1 MSNSKRMNKKNKN
14 VRKNYKIEALEPR
27 FMMDAASDASYDQ
40 WVAELSDIRMP
51 SYWKNDADDQKWI
64 EDDSINAIVDGL
76 YRKNEDDGTLKCAQL
91 SDLLEYDI
99 SANYGLGLDVTDKV
113 LEKVK
118 SDLSSKMKGISK
130 NSVITASNLKN
141 AIESGKKS
149 DNGKMYDLTYSSK
162 YYIDTINYDV
172 RSVTNGAIT
181 IAVTIDTDSIF
192 HEDDSW
198 IAEYLADKQNDQVM
212 DYTNKF
218 FSADVSGTTI
228 GIESD
233 FDCNSY
239 KKSLEFTFVLD
250 GNVKTSLDLNA
261 SVSFD
266 LTFDKAE
273 EAKFGVLELTSVSD
287 ESESPDL
294 EIKHKWTIS
303 SDGKQDNKTG
313 FAANLAYKIKDVD
326 STFHGQDVVRDSFK
340 YTKSLSFDE
349 DSKGKWSNS
358 KIDNYGKFTMGK
370 VLGKLQEVYSRLN
383 AVQNGEFYNNNVDF
397 GALLSKNA
405 NSLLDLSKMLEE
417 IINNPPNSLQE
428 LVQQTKNSFYKLTN
442 AGELRIDVSK
452 DSILIP
458 FKFEYAELNDKDK
471 RITDIESKV
480 ALSKEGLESIL
491 HAEVLENKNVKVE
504 SSATLVFN
512 LIIPF
517 VDSERAVYDS
527 KLYEMGLDKT
537 NDQFGTVIGAKALV
551 ADKMDRYY
559 GSKDSFSDYVKYIVS
574 ECGNFGKVEGCLNTG
589 NERYALYYDLD
600 SSIAN
605 LGLSVEDVD
614 WKFNP
619 KTIAEFNGSVANKC
633 VVIKWNDEYKQ
644 INYNGFSSRSKD
656 RDIVGNSPEER
667 VDSAVSTL
675 NALFAQS
682 DIDALKDL
690 KAVAFDDCIVILL
703 GAKKVEA
710 KNSEKT
716 SAETEEIKNILA
728 ELKKINFVKADDKKV
743 AIDNL
748 ALKEI
753 WISDALT
760 PQHYNEKAAMTVTIG
775 NTSYDFE
782 FTAGYFNSATC
793 VADIAASIQEKIN
806 AKFRW
811 NIENKAKKIDYEP
824 VHLFVDSFE
833 GRIRFVSLQDFV
845 IDFHDEAFAKWL
857 GFETSAFFVDAM
869 QGDHALIATS
879 AAEVEKMKFNTCKAE
894 GKILFENLKKLD
906 WKISV
911 DGTEQSISVSE
922 SDFGGVYWAS
932 DVASVLQNKINK
944 AFGWDD
950 ATAKLFVAC
959 HNDYLCLKS
968 SKNFSV
974 STSDEGMFTVLGFAT
989 TDVKGSG
996 NGSKTFILY
1005 NVKEYRSIKLNAN
1018 NISAIQGYGSD
1029 IELTV
1034 SIDKDHQYTVKCKAS
1049 DFKSTS
1055 TNGAMSLDDVAYTLN
1070 GLVQEACTDYTLPA
1084 VYVSAVDGSICF
1096 HSQADFSIS
1105 FNSEDTAKLFGFGKL
1120 DGKAS
1125 GKVLGLHEVK
1135 KFVDNVKPECME
1147 IGVKFGDKGESTNYS
1162 IDISSIIDDYQES
1175 GIKECKV
1182 GVLLEKIVAVLNSKI
1197 GHDYFV
1203 VKTREVGSYEKV
1215 GIFVDEEACKDLKVQ
1230 PLISYIHDINGYTIA
1245 TLLGLVGEYGAN
1257 TESQR
1262 ADFYVEASLVDDYIV
1277 DDAKVPLFSNFN
1289 LGITNK
1295 IIDGKAVVPLLDGVI
1310 GETAYIN
1317 MTGAQCTTTVTKYNP
1332 ARIKALHEPVYN
1344 YVSVPNPLK
1353 REGVVLVDKG
1363 LGKNGQEKQLTSGE
1377 ILYGMFIKDE
1387 NGEYIK
1393 NEKGE
1398 YVLKEDADSSNYV
1411 GAQFSRETEY
1421 VIFNNPNNAFH
1432 NYTKGELYADLYAAS
1447 MYWIEEL
1454 FGANAYGWANAQF
1467 PVLGETILEIM
1478 GLQPKLAEL
1487 EDLLKTD
1494 MSCDTIQE
1502 LVAYITKKTG
1512 IKTTATVRNGNS
1524 IVLNFVWSTTIKNKR
1539 IELDHLSFNHDSFGL
1554 SGLFKTFLN
1563 ANLTFSAQVVLE
1575 ENGTVHQVVG
1585 NPSKPSITGTV
1596 DFVAKNISADMV
1608 VYSIEKG
1615 VRKETELQVES
1626 QTGKE
1631 SNIFFHADA
1640 KKDQIDMYL
1649 GGLLYVYNYGA
1660 PSGTV
1665 KISVAQ
1671 QNRYEGNSSWNG
1683 QKEDRSGYLLCKSET
1698 PRAVV
1703 VWKNNGSVAPD
1714 KNIQKGDI
1722 LLDFTAVENIEL
1734 KQTSLFDK
1742 LRQSVDG
1749 LSDIVRRLQSSL
1761 NTAVLNEN
1769 IRNIPLIG
1777 DSIINAGD
1785 SLSFLNDRFV
1795 EPFRNYVYKKTEG
1808 LNAGV
1813 VANKLY
1819 TILGEYILPNAEG
1832 GLEICNDAAPAYWAQ
1847 QKFTRYYKGIQFFES
1862 DEEVYWH
1869 LRLHTTYTLE
1879 KDADFDLGFPG
1890 LGLKGDA
1897 GVDIELDLEF
1907 DFGFGFSLKDG
1918 AFLLLSNG
1926 HENPDS
1932 EKNTFKSEWPD
1943 SKDGSSTM
1951 QTYKHAGDDLTMV
1964 IKVKPKAVLEGSLG
1978 FLAMNASLTKNDI
1991 ILSLGVDLNDGGGYK
2006 EKALDDWK
2014 SDANAKSRI
2023 KFRELVSNI
2032 SPDANLRGV
2041 VDLEIP
2047 MMLGIGGYGEKA
2059 PHIDA
2064 QFSVKWQS
2072 EFGDGFGHL
2081 ERVAFDKIVF
2091 DCGSFV
2097 QGTVGGLI
2105 QKVNRVIEPIRPLIK
2120 FLQSEIP
2127 VLNKLPAGKV
2137 KMTVLD
2143 LIKKFGEQKG
2153 MDFGFLDDIIEM
2165 DNVMKML
2172 ENVLNK
2178 GYMID
2183 KWVIYERPAEQASDG
2198 GKPQQAPSNRGELRA
2213 PAAPAEGGNKGN
2225 DSAQNEAG
2233 LSFLNGSVTDVDK
2246 FLSESI
2252 NLDSLTSGWV
2262 DRGKNLLSP
2271 LSSDGLGLGKVMDYA
2286 KDYVNEK
2293 VEVVKKAAEEWP
2305 GTHTTIQKPEFGG
2318 DWEFPIFDTPKE
2330 EVMKLLLGGNTN
2342 LVVFDMRPLK
2352 FNFDWRKSFPI
2363 IGPLC
2368 ADVGFSFGVDIDLCF
2383 GYDTYG
2389 IARWAES
2396 NYENYGALIDG
2407 FFVADWDLKSGEDV
2421 AEVVFHSG
2429 VVAGASLCGR
2439 FGVNV
2444 GLNLNVNLDFKDPN
2458 DDGKIRLGEMAE
2470 MLSLNPL
2477 DTFDVSASISAR
2489 AYAYLDVVFYRKEWT
2504 LWSSGA
2510 FELFNTASGSK
2521 VNLATHSDENLIVNV
2536 GEYAKENGIK
2546 GANEDGDEEVE
2557 VNISNS
2563 TTVEII
2569 LKRDGVEKG
2578 RRTYKKISENNVCI
2592 YAGEGA
2598 DKVTVSSD
2606 GNANLN
2612 VIVYGGNGDDNV
2624 DLSGLSLEKGC
2635 MAVVCG
2641 SAGSD
2646 YINGAASGANYLFGD
2661 EGYCLYT
2668 PETQKKKNK
2677 TVASVFAYPTDISS
2691 GAADIIV
2698 ASEKAEPTNVIFG
2711 GAGNDFIVGGGAQSI
2726 IFGDYGRLQ
2735 LDGRG
2740 NYVADRHDT
2749 FDQGGDDLIYG
2760 GENNDRIYGGAGG
2773 DMINANGGN
2782 DEVYGGMGN
2791 DVIYGGSGDD
2801 TIYGGDGTDV
2811 IFGDKPFDEYMT
2823 IARSD
2828 NANGAQL
2835 PYTLVPH
2842 DLKGMVDADGKYIS
2856 PFFSVVD
2863 ENGAKVDTVKTFD
2876 FDFKYSRKNSAELSK
2891 WLTFMSSTANGLI
2904 LKNLSRAEE
2913 SVSNG
2918 SDVIDGGNG
2927 ADVIFGDDGKNAVDA
2942 GKEALT
2948 GGRDDIKGGAGNDF
2962 IDGDAGSDKIDGGSG
2977 MDIIYGGR
2985 GSDTLDGGSGMD
2997 FVFGDDGWADYEN
3010 KGSGQWFGKSG
3021 VVANGK
3027 SVFGDIADATGKV
3040 FGISNEA
3047 KSKAGGGDDTII
3059 AGNDSDF
3066 VDGQSGNDTYKVQFM
3081 GGSSEVITNV
3091 MDSGDDADDSMKV
3104 FGTLDADNLVI
3115 RDSDAG
3121 LGLVALL
3128 PDGADKKS
3136 LERVNYWK
3144 TSGRKDSGVDSVYVE
3159 TKSGA
3164 DTVAVDSVL
3173 TPTTVDTGDDNDTV
3187 NIGQIYN
3194 SARSASAG
3202 LNALDAFNN
3211 SIIKTADGK
3220 YMSVGPDL
3228 SVAVKGG
3235 VGDDTVN
3242 VLHTDASVSLFGNLG
3257 DDTFNVYSIL
3267 DENQKAIKNNGQIAI
3282 VGGSTISSFGN
3293 GSTESEN
3300 GTLNIYGLPYASTY
3314 LLGEHNVVSA
3324 NMDVSFAALRQ
3335 LKLYGSEA
3343 SDSIFSKSI
3352 AQIAVEVVD
3361 PGENDE
3367 FYFSNPPNGY
3377 GRFPS
3382 DATEDDVRMLIESE
3396 QTQNSIRVMVVD
3408 KDGNDISGRPFVAE
3422 DGEVVRYGIKL
3433 SKQPTSDVTI
3443 KVNVLDLSEKDV
3455 LRHEAG
3461 FTLFDKNGKEVKSL
3475 ELTFT
3480 KKNYD
3485 TVQYVSIKALE
3496 DYVFERDSVAC
3507 IQQSVIESSKQDVV
3521 DGMNVLVYEHSS
3533 SNQATS
3539 YNGFTDTLKFKV
3551 EDCSYD
3557 KKAKAYSIKV
3567 KLNPDYH
3574 SHEFYGNLPEK
3585 LVVSCD
3591 GVASKNIKTSVVG
3604 NELQVT
3610 ISGKNLDPNANIN
3623 INYITDRWYLDD
3635 ECSVQVKYWVADK
3648 KDFQCPKIG
3657 LIINNNGH
3665 TLTNVRDAS
3674 SEGYFYRVDGNRII
3688 ICSNET
3694 GEPVNVTGTL
3704 VLPNEALGMSITS
3717 ETYSKYHTGGDYYAT
3732 YFRKTSTLSDAELPS
3747 ALTLPGE
3754 KNTAAT
3760 PAPAAAPAAAL
3771 AGFDSETELVDGLPD
3786 TVSVGAGET
3795 VRIKISASNVASASS
3810 VSLMVNSE
3818 DGKSLPALIWSWDD
3832 SGKKRRSIEED
3843 ADLAYQVNLTDVASE
3858 DDFIYVYLHAAKA
3871 CQFVASA
3878 FVS

>member
-40 WVAELSDIRMP
+40 WVAELSDISMP

-383 AVQNGEFYNNNVDF
+383 AIQNGEFYNNNVDF

-452 DSILIP
+452 NSILIP

-574 ECGNFGKVEGCLNTG
+574 ECGKFGEVVEGCLNTG

-644 INYNGFSSRSKD
+644 INYEKYSSRSKD

-667 VDSAVSTL
+667 VNSAVSTL

-682 DIDALKDL
+682 DIEALKDL
-690 KAVAFDDCIVILL
+690 KAIAFDDCIVILL

-710 KNSEKT
+710 KKGEKA

-728 ELKKINFVKADDKKV
+728 EIKKINFVKADDKKV

-760 PQHYNEKAAMTVTIG
+760 PQHYNEKAAMTVTVG

-824 VHLFVDSFE
+824 VHLFVDSFD

-989 TDVKGSG
+989 TDVKGGG

-1055 TNGAMSLDDVAYTLN
+1055 TNGAMSLEDVAYTLN

-1310 GETAYIN
+1310 GEKAYIN

-1363 LGKNGQEKQLTSGE
+1363 LGKNNQQNQLTSGE
-1377 ILYGMFIKDE
+1377 ILYGLFV
-1387 NGEYIK
+1387 K

-1398 YVLKEDADSSNYV
+1398 YVLKEDATSSNHV
-1411 GAQFSRETEY
+1411 GAQFARETDY

-1432 NYTKGELYADLYAAS
+1432 DYTKGDLYADLYAAS

-1487 EDLLKTD
+1487 ENLLKTD
-1494 MSCDTIQE
+1494 MSCNTIQE
-1502 LVAYITKKTG
+1502 LVAYITEKTG

-1539 IELDHLSFNHDSFGL
+1539 IELDHLSFNHDTFGL

-1575 ENGTVHQVVG
+1575 ENGATHQVVG

-1608 VYSIEKG
+1608 VYSIEND

-1626 QTGKE
+1626 ATGKE

-1660 PSGTV
+1660 PAGTV

-1714 KNIQKGDI
+1714 KDIQKGDI

-1749 LSDIVRRLQSSL
+1749 LSDIVRRLQSNL

-1777 DSIINAGD
+1777 DSIINVGD

-1926 HENPDS
+1926 HENP
-1932 EKNTFKSEWPD
+1932 EEAKNTFKTEWPD
-1943 SKDGSSTM
+1943 SKDTSSGM
-1951 QTYKHAGDDLTMV
+1951 QKYKHAGDDLTMV

-1991 ILSLGVDLNDGGGYK
+1991 ILSLGLDLNDGGGYN
-2006 EKALDDWK
+2006 EKALEDWN
-2014 SDANAKSRI
+2014 SDKKAKSRI

-2271 LSSDGLGLGKVMDYA
+2271 LSSDGLGLGKAIDYA

-2305 GTHTTIQKPEFGG
+2305 GTHTSIQTPEFGG
-2318 DWEFPIFDTPKE
+2318 NWEFPIFETPKE

-2407 FFVADWDLKSGEDV
+2407 FFVADWDLKTGEDV

-2557 VNISNS
+2557 VKISNS

-2612 VIVYGGNGDDNV
+2612 VIVYGGNGDDKV

-2782 DEVYGGMGN
+2782 DEVYGGQGN

-2863 ENGAKVDTVKTFD
+2863 ENGTKVDTVKTFD

-2913 SVSNG
+2913 SVTNG

-2942 GKEALT
+2942 GKETLT

-2962 IDGDAGSDKIDGGSG
+2962 IDGDAGADRIDGGSG

-2985 GSDTLDGGSGMD
+2985 GGDTLDGGSGMD

-3010 KGSGQWFGKSG
+3010 KGSGQWFGKNG

-3027 SVFGDIADATGKV
+3027 PVFGEVANVAGKV

-3047 KSKAGGGDDTII
+3047 KSRQGGGDDTIV

-3066 VDGQSGNDTYKVQFM
+3066 IDGQGGNDTYKVQFM
-3081 GGSSEVITNV
+3081 GGTQEVVTNV
-3091 MDSGDDADDSMKV
+3091 MDSGDDKDDKLNV
-3104 FGTLDADNLVI
+3104 IGTLEGDDIVVNA
-3115 RDSDAG
+3115 SDAG
-3121 LGLVALL
+3121 LGLIARSL
-3128 PDGADKKS
+3128 GAYSKS
-3136 LERVNYWK
+3136 KYERVNYWK
-3144 TSGRKDSGVDSVYVE
+3144 SGTNGGVESASVE
-3159 TKSGA
+3159 TRAGS
-3164 DTVAVDSVL
+3164 DTINVNGTL
-3173 TPTTVDTGDDNDTV
+3173 TAMDINAGTDNDSV
-3187 NIGQIYN
+3187 NIGVMDYGKPSQYADMN
-3194 SARSASAG
+3194 S
-3202 LNALDAFNN
+3202 LDVYD
-3211 SIIKTADGK
+3211 K
-3220 YMSVGPDL
+3220 SVIETPVGFLSEGTRHAL
-3228 SVAVKGG
+3228 SVSGG
-3235 VGDDTVN
+3235 AGDDTITVN
-3242 VLHTDASVSLFGNLG
+3242 HTNAALSLYGDLG
-3257 DDTFNVYSIL
+3257 DDTFNVKSYVDVKKNPIL
-3267 DENQKAIKNNGQIAI
+3267 NHGQISVI
-3282 VGGSTISSFGN
+3282 GGDRWP
-3293 GSTESEN
+3293 GSASVSGEATN
-3300 GTLNIYGLPYASTY
+3300 GTLNIYGLP
-3314 LLGEHNVVSA
+3314 VSSKYMVA
-3324 NMDVSFAALRQ
+3324 PHHILTTNLDVTFAAIRNMNLT
-3335 LKLYGSEA
+3335 GSMEQDA
-3343 SDSIFSKSI
+3343 FYCYECPSI
-3352 AQIAVEVVD
+3352 AQHINANGGDDLIYNSNLKNFGEQEYLMRLPSGATKAAVADAIKKDSQKLEKGTQVLLTDSKGNLLSDIPYLDASSGSTRYGVVLSEAPKSGEVV
-3361 PGENDE
+3361 
-3367 FYFSNPPNGY
+3367 
-3377 GRFPS
+3377 
-3382 DATEDDVRMLIESE
+3382 V
-3396 QTQNSIRVMVVD
+3396 RVMVPNVSSDDLQRNVQSITLNGKNYVD
-3408 KDGNDISGRPFVAE
+3408 LTFNAKNYNKPQYIDVEALKDEISGTVISCIRH
-3422 DGEVVRYGIKL
+3422 DIIK
-3433 SKQPTSDVTI
+3433 S
-3443 KVNVLDLSEKDV
+3443 NE
-3455 LRHEAG
+3455 
-3461 FTLFDKNGKEVKSL
+3461 
-3475 ELTFT
+3475 
-3480 KKNYD
+3480 
-3485 TVQYVSIKALE
+3485 TVIPECPS
-3496 DYVFERDSVAC
+3496 
-3507 IQQSVIESSKQDVV
+3507 
-3521 DGMNVLVYEHSS
+3521 VLVWTEGSS
-3533 SNQATS
+3533 IYVNTEQFA
-3539 YNGFTDTLKFKV
+3539 FKDTINCKIS
-3551 EDCSYD
+3551 DCQYD
-3557 KKAKAYSIKV
+3557 KKSKVYSLKV
-3567 KLNPDYH
+3567 KVNPGTTITEAL
-3574 SHEFYGNLPEK
+3574 SKVFVLSVNG
-3585 LVVSCD
+3585 
-3591 GVASKNIKTSVVG
+3591 KNIDPSSINLKDGYLNISWKG
-3604 NELQVT
+3604 NK
-3610 ISGKNLDPNANIN
+3610 INADDEVRIA
-3623 INYITDRWYLDD
+3623 YKSSTWYLEGESSVPLNYLDSALYTNHGTYAGSGLLPVFLLNVNGKVYSVSNTRD
-3635 ECSVQVKYWVADK
+3635 ESADG
-3648 KDFQCPKIG
+3648 F
-3657 LIINNNGH
+3657 
-3665 TLTNVRDAS
+3665 
-3674 SEGYFYRVDGNRII
+3674 FYIVDGSRAI

-3694 GEPVNVTGTL
+3694 GEVTSVNGSISIDSTKHTTVDVSTGMAYSFLSHTE
-3704 VLPNEALGMSITS
+3704 NANGAEW
-3717 ETYSKYHTGGDYYAT
+3717 TYSGYEDIHMAIQEQEPNNNRYSIK
-3732 YFRKTSTLSDAELPS
+3732 SSSSDN
-3747 ALTLPGE
+3747 GE
-3754 KNTAAT
+3754 
-3760 PAPAAAPAAAL
+3760 P
-3771 AGFDSETELVDGLPD
+3771 F
-3786 TVSVGAGET
+3786 
-3795 VRIKISASNVASASS
+3795 RIKVDVPEGQKTAKIKITVNEQSYVPEITWLWTDANGVQQSGVTSSNQRP
-3810 VSLMVNSE
+3810 
-3818 DGKSLPALIWSWDD
+3818 DGTWDHD
-3832 SGKKRRSIEED
+3832 TPIEIE
-3843 ADLAYQVNLTDVASE
+3843 LTAQCELGSTYIYMCPETGLNTTVYVDV
-3858 DDFIYVYLHAAKA
+3858 I
-3871 CQFVASA
+3871 
-3878 FVS
+3878 

>member
-1 MSNSKRMNKKNKN
+1 MSNSKKMNKKNKN

-51 SYWKNDADDQKWI
+51 SYWKNDANDQKWI

-130 NSVITASNLKN
+130 NSVITASELKK
-141 AIESGKKS
+141 AIEKDDS
-149 DNGKMYDLTYSSK
+149 LTYSSK
-162 YYIDTINYDV
+162 YYVDTINYDV

-181 IAVTIDTDSIF
+181 IAVTIDTDLIF
-192 HEDDSW
+192 QEGDGW
-198 IAEYLADKQNDQVM
+198 YAELLADKLNDQVM
-212 DYTNKF
+212 DYTNNI

-228 GIESD
+228 GIESN

-250 GNVKTSLDLNA
+250 GNAKTSLDLNT

-266 LTFDKAE
+266 LTFDKAK

-326 STFHGQDVVRDSFK
+326 STFKGTDVVRNSFK

-397 GALLSKNA
+397 AALLSKNA

-428 LVQQTKNSFYKLTN
+428 LVQQTKKSFYKLST
-442 AGELRIDVSK
+442 AGDLRIDVSN

-458 FKFEYAELNDKDK
+458 FKFEYAELNDKDE

-491 HAEVLENKNVKVE
+491 HAEVLENKDVKVE

-512 LIIPF
+512 LVIPF

-559 GSKDSFSDYVKYIVS
+559 GGKDSFSDYVKYVVS
-574 ECGNFGKVEGCLNTG
+574 ESGNFDEVVEGCLNTG

-600 SSIAN
+600 SGIAN
-605 LGLSVEDVD
+605 LGLSDKDVD

-619 KTIAEFNGSVANKC
+619 NTIAEFNGSVANKC
-633 VVIKWNDEYKQ
+633 VVVKWNDEYKK
-644 INYNGFSSRSKD
+644 INYEKYSSRSKD
-656 RDIVGNSPEER
+656 RDIVGDSIAER
-667 VDSAVSTL
+667 VDSAASTL

-682 DIDALKDL
+682 DIEALKDL
-690 KAVAFDDCIVILL
+690 KAIAFDDCIVILL

-710 KNSEKT
+710 KKDEKT
-716 SAETEEIKNILA
+716 SAETEEIKNVLA
-728 ELKKINFVKADDKKV
+728 ELKKINFVKVEKSGEKKV

-748 ALKEI
+748 TLKEI

-760 PQHYNEKAAMTVTIG
+760 PQHYNEKAKMTVTIG

-793 VADIAASIQEKIN
+793 VADIAASLQEKIN

-879 AAEVEKMKFNTCKAE
+879 AAEVEKMKYNTCKAE
-894 GKILFENLKKLD
+894 GKIIFENLKKLD

-932 DVASVLQNKINK
+932 DVASILQNKINK
-944 AFGWDD
+944 AFEWDD

-996 NGSKTFILY
+996 NGTKTFILY

-1055 TNGAMSLDDVAYTLN
+1055 TNGAMSLEDVAYTLN

-1084 VYVSAVDGSICF
+1084 VYVTAVDGSICF

-1105 FNSEDTAKLFGFGKL
+1105 FNSEDSAKLFGFGKL

-1147 IGVKFGDKGESTNYS
+1147 IGVKFGEKGEPTKYL

-1182 GVLLEKIVAVLNSKI
+1182 GVLLEKIVAVLNSGI

-1215 GIFVDEEACKDLKVQ
+1215 GIFVDEDACKGLTEL

-1245 TLLGLVGEYGAN
+1245 TLLGLVGEYGAD
-1257 TESQR
+1257 TASQR

-1277 DDAKVPLFSNFN
+1277 DDAKVPRFSKFY
-1289 LGITNK
+1289 LDITNK
-1295 IIDGKAVVPLLDGVI
+1295 IKDGKAVVPLLDGVI
-1310 GETAYIN
+1310 GETAYID
-1317 MTGAQCTTTVTKYNP
+1317 MTGAQCTTTVKKDSL
-1332 ARIKALHEPVYN
+1332 ARIKALHEPIYN

-1353 REGVVLVDKG
+1353 RESTVLVDKG

-1454 FGANAYGWANAQF
+1454 FGVNAYGWANAQF

-1487 EDLLKTD
+1487 ENLLKTD
-1494 MSCDTIQE
+1494 MSCNTIQE

-1512 IKTTATVRNGNS
+1512 IKTTANVRNGNS

-1608 VYSIEKG
+1608 VYSVETG

-1665 KISVAQ
+1665 KIGVAQ

-1683 QKEDRSGYLLCKSET
+1683 QKEDKSGYLLCKSET

-1714 KNIQKGDI
+1714 KSIQKGDI

-1734 KQTSLFDK
+1734 KQSSLFDK

-1785 SLSFLNDRFV
+1785 GLSFLNDRFV

-1819 TILGEYILPNAEG
+1819 TLLGEYISPNAEG

-1847 QKFTRYYKGIQFFES
+1847 QKFNRYYKGIQFFES
-1862 DEEVYWH
+1862 DKEVYWH
-1869 LRLHTTYTLE
+1869 LRLRTTYMLE

-1890 LGLKGDA
+1890 LGLRGDA
-1897 GVDIELDLEF
+1897 GVDIELELEF

-1926 HENPDS
+1926 HENP
-1932 EKNTFKSEWPD
+1932 EEAKNTFKTEWPD
-1943 SKDGSSTM
+1943 SKDTSSGM
-1951 QTYKHAGDDLTMV
+1951 QEYKHAGDDLTLV
-1964 IKVKPKAVLEGSLG
+1964 IKVKPKTVLEGSLG
-1978 FLAMNASLTKNDI
+1978 FLTMNASLTKNDI

-2014 SDANAKSRI
+2014 SDANAKFRI
-2023 KFRELVSNI
+2023 NFRELVSNI

-2064 QFSVKWQS
+2064 QFSVKWKS

-2081 ERVAFDKIVF
+2081 ERVAFDTIVF

-2153 MDFGFLDDIIEM
+2153 MDFGFLDDIIEI
-2165 DNVMKML
+2165 DSVMKKL
-2172 ENVLNK
+2172 EEVLNK
-2178 GYMID
+2178 GYKISD
-2183 KWVIYERPAEQASDG
+2183 WVIYERPADQGNDG

-2213 PAAPAEGGNKGN
+2213 PAPADGSNKGN
-2225 DSAQNEAG
+2225 DSAQNAAG
-2233 LSFLNGSVTDVDK
+2233 LNFLNGSVTDVDK

-2252 NLDSLTSGWV
+2252 NLDSLNGDWV

-2477 DTFDVSASISAR
+2477 DTFDVSATISAR
-2489 AYAYLDVVFYRKEWT
+2489 AYAYLDIVFYRKEWT

-2510 FELFNTASGSK
+2510 FELFNTASGPQ

-2546 GANEDGDEEVE
+2546 GHDQDGDEEVE
-2557 VNISNS
+2557 VRISNS

-2569 LKRDGVEKG
+2569 LKKGDVEIAS
-2578 RRTYKKISENNVCI
+2578 RTYKKISENNVCI

-2677 TVASVFAYPTDISS
+2677 TIASVFAYPTDTNS
-2691 GAADIIV
+2691 GAADIIL

-2711 GAGNDFIVGGGAQSI
+2711 GAGNDFIVGGGAQST

-2735 LDGRG
+2735 LDERG

-2760 GENNDRIYGGAGG
+2760 GANNDRIYGGAGG

-2801 TIYGGDGTDV
+2801 AIYGGDGTDV
-2811 IFGDKPFDEYMT
+2811 IFGDKPFSNESNEMSGMI

-2856 PFFSVVD
+2856 PFFSVAD
-2863 ENGAKVDTVKTFD
+2863 ENGTKVDTIKTFD
-2876 FDFKYSRKNSAELSK
+2876 FDMKYSRKNSAELSK
-2891 WLTFMSSTANGLI
+2891 WLTFMSNTAKGLF
-2904 LKNLSRAEE
+2904 LKTLSHAEA

-2927 ADVIFGDDGKNAVDA
+2927 ADVIFGDDGRNATDKVQAALA
-2942 GKEALT
+2942 G
-2948 GGRDDIKGGAGNDF
+2948 GDDVITGGAGNDF
-2962 IDGDAGSDKIDGGSG
+2962 IDGDAGADKIDGGSG

-2985 GSDTLDGGSGMD
+2985 GGDTLEGGSGMD

-3010 KGSGQWFGKSG
+3010 KGSGQWFGQG
-3021 VVANGK
+3021 VVVANGK
-3027 SVFGDIADATGKV
+3027 PVFGDVADVAGKV

-3047 KSKAGGGDDTII
+3047 VSRTGGGDDTII

-3066 VDGQSGNDTYKVQFM
+3066 IDGQSGNDTYKVQFM
-3081 GGSSEVITNV
+3081 GGTQEVVTNV
-3091 MDSGDDADDSMKV
+3091 MDSGDDKDDKLNV
-3104 FGTLDADNLVI
+3104 IGTLEGDDIVVNA
-3115 RDSDAG
+3115 SDAG
-3121 LGLVALL
+3121 LGLIARSL
-3128 PDGADKKS
+3128 GAYSKS
-3136 LERVNYWK
+3136 KYERVNYWK
-3144 TSGRKDSGVDSVYVE
+3144 SGTNGGVESASVE
-3159 TKSGA
+3159 TRAGS
-3164 DTVAVDSVL
+3164 DTINVNGTL
-3173 TPTTVDTGDDNDTV
+3173 TAMDINAGTDNDSV
-3187 NIGQIYN
+3187 NIGVMDYGKPSQYADMN
-3194 SARSASAG
+3194 S
-3202 LNALDAFNN
+3202 LDVYD
-3211 SIIKTADGK
+3211 K
-3220 YMSVGPDL
+3220 SVIETPVGFLSEGTRHAL
-3228 SVAVKGG
+3228 SVSGG
-3235 VGDDTVN
+3235 AGDDTITVN
-3242 VLHTDASVSLFGNLG
+3242 HTNAALSLYGGLG
-3257 DDTFNVYSIL
+3257 DDTFNVKSYVDVKKNPIL
-3267 DENQKAIKNNGQIAI
+3267 NHGQISVI
-3282 VGGSTISSFGN
+3282 GGDRWP
-3293 GSTESEN
+3293 GSASASGETNN
-3300 GTLNIYGLPYASTY
+3300 GTLNIYGLP
-3314 LLGEHNVVSA
+3314 VSSKYMVA
-3324 NMDVSFAALRQ
+3324 PHHILTTNLDVTFAAIRNMNLT
-3335 LKLYGSEA
+3335 GSTEQDA
-3343 SDSIFSKSI
+3343 FYCYECPSI
-3352 AQIAVEVVD
+3352 AQHINANGGDDLIYNSNFKNFGDQDYLMRLPSGATKPAVADAIKKDSQKLEKGTQVLLTDSKGNLLSDIPYLDASSGSTRYGVVLSEAPKSGEVV
-3361 PGENDE
+3361 
-3367 FYFSNPPNGY
+3367 
-3377 GRFPS
+3377 
-3382 DATEDDVRMLIESE
+3382 V
-3396 QTQNSIRVMVVD
+3396 RVMVPNVSCDDLQRNVQSIKLNGKNYVD
-3408 KDGNDISGRPFVAE
+3408 LTFNAKNYNKPQYIDVEVLKDEISGTVISCIRH
-3422 DGEVVRYGIKL
+3422 DIIK
-3433 SKQPTSDVTI
+3433 S
-3443 KVNVLDLSEKDV
+3443 N
-3455 LRHEAG
+3455 EA
-3461 FTLFDKNGKEVKSL
+3461 
-3475 ELTFT
+3475 
-3480 KKNYD
+3480 
-3485 TVQYVSIKALE
+3485 
-3496 DYVFERDSVAC
+3496 
-3507 IQQSVIESSKQDVV
+3507 VIPDCPS
-3521 DGMNVLVYEHSS
+3521 VLVWTEGSS
-3533 SNQATS
+3533 VYVTS
-3539 YNGFTDTLKFKV
+3539 EQFAFKDTINCKIS
-3551 EDCSYD
+3551 DCQYD
-3557 KKAKAYSIKV
+3557 KKSKVYSLKV
-3567 KLNPDYH
+3567 KVNSGITITDALNKVFVL
-3574 SHEFYGNLPEK
+3574 SVNG
-3585 LVVSCD
+3585 
-3591 GVASKNIKTSVVG
+3591 KNIKPTSIDLKDG
-3604 NELQVT
+3604 YLN
-3610 ISGKNLDPNANIN
+3610 ISWKGDKISADDEVRIA
-3623 INYITDRWYLDD
+3623 YKSSTWYLENESSVPLNYLDNALYNSHGTYTGSANLPVFRLIVNGKVYVLKDTRD
-3635 ECSVQVKYWVADK
+3635 ESA
-3648 KDFQCPKIG
+3648 
-3657 LIINNNGH
+3657 
-3665 TLTNVRDAS
+3665 
-3674 SEGYFYRVDGNRII
+3674 EGFFYKVDGSRAI

-3694 GEPVNVTGTL
+3694 GEETSVNGTISIASTKT
-3704 VLPNEALGMSITS
+3704 VDVPTGMSYDYLS
-3717 ETYSKYHTGGDYYAT
+3717 HMENANGAEWTYSGYEDIHMAIQEQEPNNNRYSIKSSSSDNGEPFRIKVDVPEGQEKVKLRIHNISSSSIPNMTWVWTDGNGVSQSHTTEAT
-3732 YFRKTSTLSDAELPS
+3732 NKLEEIRGIDFEITAQCELGCTYIY
-3747 ALTLPGE
+3747 L
-3754 KNTAAT
+3754 
-3760 PAPAAAPAAAL
+3760 
-3771 AGFDSETELVDGLPD
+3771 LPD
-3786 TVSVGAGET
+3786 GGVS
-3795 VRIKISASNVASASS
+3795 SAMFYV
-3810 VSLMVNSE
+3810 
-3818 DGKSLPALIWSWDD
+3818 
-3832 SGKKRRSIEED
+3832 
-3843 ADLAYQVNLTDVASE
+3843 DV
-3858 DDFIYVYLHAAKA
+3858 I
-3871 CQFVASA
+3871 
-3878 FVS
+3878 